1 MYRLLTGLMFLFASL
16 GTFAQAPALVRATD
30 PLAPLDFLI
39 GTWAAVTDTAAGTSG
54 GTNVGN
60 YTFRRDLNGHA
71 IDRTGATESCKGPEG
86 FDCFHHDRLT
96 IFSDPGALSAHH
108 TSILAFYQ
116 DNEGHVI
123 YYAVSTPDPHTAV
136 FLSQSAP
143 GTPKF
148 RLTYH
153 LEGNGPKAVM
163 TGKFQM
169 AAPGSEEY
177 HSYLE
182 WSGTRQ

>member
-1 MYRLLTGLMFLFASL
+1 MRKPFVLSLMLAAAL
-16 GTFAQAPALVRATD
+16 GAGAQTSAAADD
-30 PLAPLDFLI
+30 PLAPLDFLL
-39 GTWAAVTDTAAGTSG
+39 GTWAAVTDVAAGSSG
-54 GTNVGN
+54 GANAGN

-96 IFSDPGALSAHH
+96 IFSDPNGASSAHH
-108 TSILAFYQ
+108 ATIFAFYQ
-116 DNEGHVI
+116 DNEGHII
-123 YYAVSTPDPHTAV
+123 YYTVSTPDPHTAI

-153 LEGNGPKAVM
+153 LEGSGPKAAM
-163 TGKFQM
+163 SGKFQM
-169 AAPGSEEY
+169 APPGSEEY